1 MNIYLIGM
9 PGSGKTTLGKRLA
22 KTLGFSFTD
31 LDIVLAEQEKM
42 PVTEIFAQK
51 GELYFRQAESEC
63 LKKTIQLQRSVIA
76 TGGGTPC
83 FFDNMEWM
91 NANGITIF
99 LDVSTEELVKRLTI
113 NEDATQK
120 RPLFA
125 NKSVQ
130 ELRSSLET
138 MQTNRLPHYEKSQFR
153 FLPHETKP
161 SFVASQLK
169 ERLPELFK

>member
-51 GELYFRQAESEC
+51 GESYFRQAESEC
-63 LKKTIQLQRSVIA
+63 LKGTLQLQKSVIA

-83 FFDNMEWM
+83 FFDNMAWM
-91 NANGITIF
+91 NEHGITIF
-99 LDVSTEELVKRLTI
+99 LDVSTDELVKRLTSS
-113 NEDATQK
+113 EDATQK

-125 NKSVQ
+125 NKSVE
-130 ELRSSLET
+130 ELRDSIDT
-138 MQTNRLPHYEKSQFR
+138 MQVNRVPHYEKSQFR
-153 FLPHETKP
+153 FFPHETKP

-169 ERLPELFK
+169 ERFPDSF